1 MGNKEVKINDM
12 GNEVVDGF
20 ACKPVDFDAS
30 RPIMHYQTLL
40 LVCDDERCHKAH
52 KQDKSTYL
60 RDMLKGMGLNKGENR
75 IKVTRT
81 SCNGACRFRA
91 VAQVTTNTQANG
103 ELKNNGLWLK
113 QTHKYNNDEWKNIF
127 KLLSNS
133 EILKD
138 NLDEDAFIP
147 MKVYN

>member
-1 MGNKEVKINDM
+1 MANKKINDM

-20 ACKPVDFDAS
+20 ECKPVDFDAT
-30 RPIMHYQTLL
+30 RPVMHYQSLL

-52 KQDKSTYL
+52 KGDKSIHL
-60 RDMLKGMGLNKGENR
+60 RGIIKDMELNKGENR
-75 IKVTRT
+75 IKITRT

-103 ELKNNGLWLK
+103 NLKNNALWLK
-113 QTHKYNNDEWKNIF
+113 QTHNFNDDEWREIF
-127 KLLSNS
+127 KTLANNEALVDS
-133 EILKD
+133 
-138 NLDEDAFIP
+138 LDEDNFIP

>member
-1 MGNKEVKINDM
+1 MANKEIKLNDM
-12 GNEVVDGF
+12 GNEVVEGF

-30 RPIMHYQTLL
+30 RPIMHYQSLL
-40 LVCDDERCHKAH
+40 LVCDDERCHKAQ
-52 KQDKSTYL
+52 KGDKSIEL
-60 RDMLKGMGLNKGENR
+60 RDMLKDMGLNKGANR

-91 VAQVTTNTQANG
+91 VTQVTTNTQANG
-103 ELKNNGLWLK
+103 VAKNNGLWLK
-113 QTHKYNNDEWKNIF
+113 NTHRYTKDEWKNIF
-127 KLLSNS
+127 ELLSTS
-133 EILKD
+133 KILAD